1 MSDWLAKFD
10 PVIETLV
17 AAWSE
22 TDPLRLSPD
31 VRDGIELV
39 LDGLRRE
46 WGGLAIGLW
55 LAIPDSRGPGL
66 LDRTVVEGQSTRP
79 GRLVLVGFAADA
91 SMPGEVQAGFRAAT
105 GDVSLEQTAF
115 AIVQAVHAG
124 RLVTATAPAP
134 EEMANDAS
142 SPGWLRRFGA
152 RQSAATPILGA
163 GRLLGTFALASIE
176 TIPPDVL
183 AELDAVATALGEAL
197 TRRP

>member
-66 LDRTVVEGQSTRP
+66 LDRTVVDSTVNHLATVR
-79 GRLVLVGFAADA
+79 GRGVDCNIT
-91 SMPGEVQAGFRAAT
+91 SRSVQAAQTGRNGMGF
-105 GDVSLEQTAF
+105 SF
-115 AIVQAVHAG
+115 
-124 RLVTATAPAP
+124 VTH
-134 EEMANDAS
+134 
-142 SPGWLRRFGA
+142 
-152 RQSAATPILGA
+152 
-163 GRLLGTFALASIE
+163 
-176 TIPPDVL
+176 
-183 AELDAVATALGEAL
+183 
-197 TRRP
+197 

>member
-1 MSDWLAKFD
+1 VSDRFAKFD

-17 AAWSE
+17 TAWGE
-22 TDPLRLSPD
+22 TDPQRIAPD
-31 VRDGIELV
+31 VRDGIELA
-39 LDGLRRE
+39 LDGLRRT

-55 LAIPDSRGPGL
+55 RAVPDTRGPGL
-66 LDRTVVEGQSTRP
+66 WDRSVMEDDPTP
-79 GRLVLVGFAADA
+79 AGRLVLVGFAADA
-91 SMPGEVQAGFRAAT
+91 SMPGDVQAGFRAAT

-134 EEMANDAS
+134 EALASEAS

-163 GRLLGTFALASIE
+163 GRLLGTFALASTE

-183 AELDAVATALGEAL
+183 AELDAVASRLGAALSRM
-197 TRRP
+197 T